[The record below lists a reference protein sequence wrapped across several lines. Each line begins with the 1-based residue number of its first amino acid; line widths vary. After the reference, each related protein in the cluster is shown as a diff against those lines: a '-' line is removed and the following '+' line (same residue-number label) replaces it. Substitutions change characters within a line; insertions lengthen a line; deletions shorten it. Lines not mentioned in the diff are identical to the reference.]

1 MNEYQIHKQLSKVFD
16 LKFIFV
22 KNTKNSILI
31 LLNKSEDSYLKTSK
45 MLTGEEESGV
55 LAIDLA
61 DFIPLTESSTV
72 SRFFNN
78 NKGSI
83 SKKLKLS
90 YQAKLLKDG
99 AVERNQNI
107 IKKDGPLE
115 ISGKRFDSEKELIHY
130 IKSIVTGSKN
140 GKSLDPAHSN
150 FIKGKI

>member
-1 MNEYQIHKQLSKVFD
+1 MNEYQVHKQLCKVFD
-16 LKFIFV
+16 SKFIFV

-31 LLNKSEDSYLKTSK
+31 LLNKNEDSYLKTSK
-45 MLTGEEESGV
+45 MLIGEEESGV

-61 DFIPLTESSTV
+61 DFISITDSSTIK
-72 SRFFNN
+72 RFFSN

-83 SKKLKLS
+83 NKKLKMS

-99 AVERNQNI
+99 AMERNQNI

-130 IKSIVTGSKN
+130 IKGIVTGSKN
-140 GKSLDPAHSN
+140 GKSLETAQSN